1 MAIDFT
7 IPEDAKEVRARVRKW
22 VQEECIPA
30 EKEMAAGK
38 PYKTVLKEL
47 RTKARAQGLW
57 LPFFPVEHGGMG
69 LGPLAN
75 ALVQMELGQ
84 SHLGGVLHGNR
95 GDTGIALR
103 RQRQNEPDANL
114 AGADLRGLHRFAG
127 GRCCAAV
134 QTVERAACT
143 GGKQQRER
151 SGHRQPAEVAPC
163 CPQPVSPHF
172 Q

>member
-7 IPEDAKEVRARVRKW
+7 IPEEAKEVRERVRKW

-38 PYKTVLKEL
+38 PYKEVLAEL
-47 RTKARAQGLW
+47 RKKARAQGLW

-84 SHLGGVLHGNR
+84 SHLG
-95 GDTGIALR
+95 A
-103 RQRQNEPDANL
+103 
-114 AGADLRGLHRFAG
+114 
-127 GRCCAAV
+127 
-134 QTVERAACT
+134 
-143 GGKQQRER
+143 
-151 SGHRQPAEVAPC
+151 
-163 CPQPVSPHF
+163 SP
-172 Q
+172 